1 MPWTDDWKMVM
12 PSTPVNVKPM
22 KLKPAAWPRLSCAVV
37 PNKNMSRNG
46 NRNDPISRVR
56 SRRNLSR
63 SRAAM
68 AAMALSSFIGK
79 NPEIDIVEA
88 RLPRPQHGERCLE
101 LAHEGVRRP
110 AIQGDMEPSVF
121 VEGHV
126 ETHELAP
133 QRYPVRG
140 GERQRLP
147 AALR

>member
-1 MPWTDDWKMVM
+1 
-12 PSTPVNVKPM
+12 
-22 KLKPAAWPRLSCAVV
+22 
-37 PNKNMSRNG
+37 MSRNG

-101 LAHEGVRRP
+101 LAHEVVRRP
-110 AIQGDMEPSVF
+110 AIEGDMEPSVF

-126 ETHELAP
+126 EPHELAP
-133 QRYPVRG
+133 QRYPVRSVKL
-140 GERQRLP
+140 QRLP
-147 AALR
+147 AALHPNLARRSLRHHLTMVENQDVVGGLRFLQVMGS